1 MQVTLTKLQQHL
13 LDYIQ
18 QAILDNGYPPTRAEI
33 ATYLGVS
40 SPNAVTAQ
48 LATLVRKGKIEIT
61 PRTSRGIRILS
72 QINNDKIVNIPLIGT
87 VAAGLPIL
95 ANENGE
101 SMHAIDSSYFAS
113 APVFL
118 LRVKGWSMRDAGIE
132 EGDFLAVQKI
142 ATATSGQIVI
152 ARIGEEITVK
162 RLKRVEDGVELLPA
176 NDEFEPIV
184 VKAASDNFQIE
195 GRVVGLIRRLA

>member
-95 ANENGE
+95 ANENVE

-113 APVFL
+113 APDFL